1 MSPAG
6 RTSTAMVLQRPGLF
20 VEKEFDVPRIGA
32 DEFLLRVEL
41 VTICGGDVIEYTGG
55 NRKARY
61 PLLMGHE
68 VAGTI
73 EEIGRCAS
81 AERDLKA
88 GDRVIVEPY
97 LRCGRCAPC
106 VAGNYAFCV
115 AGQVYGV
122 TIPADKPPCLWGG
135 YSQFMY
141 GAPGA
146 RTHKIRAGLPAAAG
160 CMVTVV
166 GNGVRWI
173 RSRGRLR
180 VGETVLVTGLGV
192 QALASVLVAKHAGAG
207 RVIVA
212 CRERAQPRHDLARA
226 FGADHVVCVD
236 AEDAGARAR
245 AAGEIQEISSGGPQ
259 LAVEC
264 TGAESMYSIAIA
276 ALAPMARLVSV
287 GTRGGRPLGVD
298 LDAIVFKEI
307 DLRGG
312 LGQAGD
318 TELAARIVNEGVLP
332 VESMVTHTFPLKAAA
347 DALDLM
353 MRGREDVVHVALD
366 PWAPG

>member
-1 MSPAG
+1 MS
-6 RTSTAMVLQRPGLF
+6 RTSKAMVLQRPGQF
-20 VEKEFDVPRIGA
+20 VEREFDVPRVSEN
-32 DEFLLRVEL
+32 EFVLRVEL

-55 NRKARY
+55 NRKAKY

-68 VAGTI
+68 VVGTVV
-73 EEIGRCAS
+73 EIGQCAS
-81 AERDLKA
+81 AERDLVA

-97 LRCGRCAPC
+97 IRCGRCGPC
-106 VAGNYAFCV
+106 VSGHYAFC
-115 AGQVYGV
+115 AEGQVYGV
-122 TIPADKPPCLWGG
+122 TIPADKPPYLWGG

-146 RTHKIRAGLPAAAG
+146 RTHKVRADLSAAAG

-180 VGETVLVTGLGV
+180 AGETVVVTGLGV
-192 QALASVLVAKHAGAG
+192 QALASVLVAKRAGAG
-207 RVIVA
+207 CVIVA
-212 CRERAQPRHDLARA
+212 CREQYLPRHLLARE
-226 FGADHVVCVD
+226 FGADHVVCF
-236 AEDAGARAR
+236 DAGDTEANAR
-245 AAGEIQEISSGGPQ
+245 AAAEIQEISAGGPA

-264 TGAESMYSIAIA
+264 TGADSMYSVAIT
-276 ALAPMARLVSV
+276 ALAPMGRLVSV
-287 GTRGGRPLGVD
+287 GTRGGRPLSVD
-298 LDAIVFKEI
+298 LDAVVFKEI

-318 TELAARIVNEGVLP
+318 TELAAKIVNENDTPIG
-332 VESMVTHTFPLKAAA
+332 SMVTHRFPLRAAA

-353 MRGREDVVHVALD
+353 MQGKDDVIHVALD
-366 PWAPG
+366 PWASD